1 MSPELILA
9 SLIGAIGFSGM
20 AALGVAIW
28 NAPGYIIPQSLPP
41 LKIAEPL
48 PVPKWT
54 REDAAKSAEMYR
66 KVPSAFWLA
75 PEYTRF
81 DGPAEPPWGVPVYA
95 SVAEPRSPIFRSLV
109 GGYWRG
115 HKVIA
120 VHRDIM
126 RDGYRLRLEG
136 DESVFLTARD
146 MQDTMMHYGY

>member
-20 AALGVAIW
+20 GALGFAIW
-28 NAPGYIIPQSLPP
+28 NAPGFVMPQSPPP

-48 PVPKWT
+48 PDLKWT
-54 REDAAKSAEMYR
+54 REDATKSAEMYR

-81 DGPAEPPWGVPVYA
+81 DGPAEPAWGVPVYV
-95 SVAEPRSPIFRSLV
+95 SVPEPRPPIFRSLV
-109 GGYWRG
+109 QSYWQGR
-115 HKVIA
+115 KVIA

-126 RDGYRLRLEG
+126 RDGYMLNLEG

-146 MQDTMMHYGY
+146 MQDAMMHYGY